1 MRHFTLSEF
10 QYSNTAQKR
19 GIDNSI
25 PKNLTSNIN
34 ELVNNLLDPLQEAWG
49 SDINVTS
56 GYRCDA
62 LNRSIGGS
70 TTSAHSYAY
79 AADLVPTNGR
89 IEEFKDFVMHWL
101 YDNKKVFD
109 QYINEYSGSSSWVH
123 IAIRNGSKQQRK
135 QYMLYRSGK
144 YTQIN
149 PVTFKSPGRNSNNSQ
164 GSTGSKFSSAGP
176 IPPADGKQYNADYG
190 SLTGKKIYTEDLD
203 LEQIKTN
210 QIFSKTSDGEPIYD
224 NETGK
229 FVMDDSYLTEVDE
242 HVADELQ
249 NIDEIAKEPDE
260 ALQSMLESIESKQE
274 ETTKGIS
281 LNEDGSYALSHSKTL
296 RELMQMF
303 EQWWELVQT
312 LKMAANDV
320 DKTFVEDPEPTE
332 KQVINAGVYIQSAF
346 DKFGHAFVLGT
357 GCPVCG
363 KKLKY
368 LPPGGYCS
376 MKCMIMDVK
385 NKIMA
390 YVTQPND
397 RFDKYIDV
405 FDRIL
410 SILDQ
415 MTLILNAITMIPDII
430 KELAKIPEEYKQY
443 VMLKINEG
451 FCELQV
457 LIQRLMIWKNKLLVK
472 IMSEVKFGWITK
484 PLAAMLSG
492 LQALMNAIEEFKR
505 MLMSVYDPTMAVLQ
519 NLTLF
524 NGAPFVG
531 GLTIDANGF
540 AWALTPRSFI
550 SPLPIGIT
558 SDMGKIF
565 VNLPGA
571 VGMDNIKKAI
581 MPSALM
587 NMNFSAIDAVIQGAF
602 PPLTPLDYYL
612 EPALFKVRFELS
624 DQGHVVEMVRQ
635 LLSDLLSIG
644 PDYIPAFE
652 NLFPV
657 KTRFPYVNICYAWFL
672 LGLMDAWAPH
682 SKVMVGSILN
692 PLV

>member
-1 MRHFTLSEF
+1 
-10 QYSNTAQKR
+10 
-19 GIDNSI
+19 
-25 PKNLTSNIN
+25 
-34 ELVNNLLDPLQEAWG
+34 
-49 SDINVTS
+49 
-56 GYRCDA
+56 
-62 LNRSIGGS
+62 
-70 TTSAHSYAY
+70 
-79 AADLVPTNGR
+79 
-89 IEEFKDFVMHWL
+89 
-101 YDNKKVFD
+101 
-109 QYINEYSGSSSWVH
+109 
-123 IAIRNGSKQQRK
+123 
-135 QYMLYRSGK
+135 
-144 YTQIN
+144 
-149 PVTFKSPGRNSNNSQ
+149 
-164 GSTGSKFSSAGP
+164 
-176 IPPADGKQYNADYG
+176 
-190 SLTGKKIYTEDLD
+190 
-203 LEQIKTN
+203 
-210 QIFSKTSDGEPIYD
+210 
-224 NETGK
+224 
-229 FVMDDSYLTEVDE
+229 
-242 HVADELQ
+242 
-249 NIDEIAKEPDE
+249 
-260 ALQSMLESIESKQE
+260 
-274 ETTKGIS
+274 
-281 LNEDGSYALSHSKTL
+281 
-296 RELMQMF
+296 
-303 EQWWELVQT
+303 
-312 LKMAANDV
+312 
-320 DKTFVEDPEPTE
+320 
-332 KQVINAGVYIQSAF
+332 
-346 DKFGHAFVLGT
+346 
-357 GCPVCG
+357 
-363 KKLKY
+363 
-368 LPPGGYCS
+368 
-376 MKCMIMDVK
+376 
-385 NKIMA
+385 MA
-390 YVTQPND
+390 YVMQPND
-397 RFDKYIDV
+397 RFDKYFDI

-430 KELAKIPEEYKQY
+430 KELARIPDEYRDY
-443 VMLKINEG
+443 VMKKINEG

-492 LQALMNAIEEFKR
+492 LQALTKSIEEFKK
-505 MLMSVYDPTMAVLQ
+505 MLMSTYDPTMAVLQ

-524 NGAPFVG
+524 NGVPFVG

-550 SPLPIGIT
+550 SPLPVGIT
-558 SDMGKIF
+558 CDMGKIF

-657 KTRFPYVNICYAWFL
+657 KTRFPYVNICYLWFL